1 MIEIRGDV
9 EMQHIQLVPA
19 GEVKDLGGGKYEF
32 TFMPPKP
39 AERIVIGFKNESSP
53 GLKKWWSQQAEA
65 DMKNAMKNV
74 VIDSL
79 PPEPPTLAEYSKLDA
94 NLSDLSAD
102 MLKMMNDWQEE
113 IFQNTMLPGGV
124 TGKEKKTLD
133 RYGVQL
139 TGA

>member
-1 MIEIRGDV
+1 VIEIKGDV
-9 EMQHIQLVPA
+9 EMQNIQLVPA

-32 TFMPPKP
+32 TFMPSKP
-39 AERIVIGFKNESSP
+39 AEHIVVGFKTESSP

-65 DMKNAMKNV
+65 DMKNVM
-74 VIDSL
+74 IDSL

-94 NLSDLSAD
+94 YLSDLSAD
-102 MLKMMNDWQEE
+102 VLKMLNDWQEE
-113 IFQNTMLPGGV
+113 IFQNTMLPEGV
-124 TGKEKKTLD
+124 TVKEKKTLD